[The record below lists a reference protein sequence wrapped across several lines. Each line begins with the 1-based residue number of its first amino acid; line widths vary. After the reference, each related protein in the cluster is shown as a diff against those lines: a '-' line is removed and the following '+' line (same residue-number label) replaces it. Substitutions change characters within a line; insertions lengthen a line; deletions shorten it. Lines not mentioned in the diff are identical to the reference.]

1 MNQRH
6 QPHRYYDPSRDE
18 QRQSTIIAFTCGI
31 ILGLL
36 GGVIATLAILNALGE
51 I

>member
-18 QRQSTIIAFTCGI
+18 QRQSTIIAFVSGI

-36 GGVIATLAILNALGE
+36 AGVIATLGALSALGE